1 MFYTNRIFSKLHT
14 KCEKDLKSAEMTTNK
29 CVVHGKVTETNLV
42 KKKLGIYWGKKS
54 KELIKNGM
62 PKKTILKYVKCQ
74 WEEMIHIKKL
84 VKIFKAK
91 TNC

>member
-42 KKKLGIYWGKKS
+42 KKKTQNILGEKIKGTDKKWNAQKDNFKICKMSMGGNDTHKKIGKNIQS
-54 KELIKNGM
+54 
-62 PKKTILKYVKCQ
+62 
-74 WEEMIHIKKL
+74 
-84 VKIFKAK
+84 
-91 TNC
+91 